1 MKRTF
6 HELLLCLEKNLKTLK
21 PSIKWM
27 TIILKE
33 QLISALKEHTE
44 LIEFDSGEG
53 SLLISEYGGRLLGM
67 FPQNDSLNLLWVNPN
82 IKKVIKER
90 SWETGG
96 ERYWISPERDFFY
109 KKPEI
114 WQEWACPQSLDP
126 ANYEFLASSDSSCTV
141 SSGFFILN
149 QRTKQGSNGEI
160 TRQFREL
167 KEPVSTGVSYCGI
180 EILDD
185 CILYR
190 PGLKVNGW
198 SLSQVISGGIKSPG
212 TVIIPTKLIS
222 KPISYFKLI
231 PDDRLKVMDD
241 HVAFRIDVDAIYK
254 LAIRPEDIDFERPA
268 KIGYILKIPDSE
280 NYGLIVKLSDDIPK
294 NQFECF
300 DVSRDHPDSEIG
312 VIQSYNSESPFKPN
326 LNFGEIE
333 LQLSLFKTIDNAS
346 HGKAKHQL
354 FGYLGTKDEI
364 LSVQEKY
371 FGIKDPYLF

>member
-1 MKRTF
+1 M
-6 HELLLCLEKNLKTLK
+6 K
-21 PSIKWM
+21 PSIVIMNHK
-27 TIILKE
+27 LKE
-33 QLISALKEHTE
+33 QLISGLKEYTE

-53 SLLISEYGGRLLGM
+53 SLLISEFGGRLLGV
-67 FPQNDSLNLLWVNPN
+67 FPKNDSLNLLWVNPN

-90 SWETGG
+90 SWEIGG

-126 ANYEFLASSDSSCTV
+126 AHYEFLASSDNSCTV

-160 TRQFREL
+160 TRQFRPV
-167 KEPVSTGVSYCGI
+167 KEPFSTGVSYCGI

-198 SLSQVISGGIKSPG
+198 SLSQVISGGIKNPG
-212 TVIIPTKLIS
+212 TVIIPTKRKS

-241 HVAFRIDVDAIYK
+241 HVAFRIDVDTIYK

-280 NYGLIVKLSDDIPK
+280 KYSLIIKLSDDIPK
-294 NQFECF
+294 NQSECF

-312 VIQSYNSESPFKPN
+312 VIQSYNSESPFN
-326 LNFGEIE
+326 FHLNFGEIE
-333 LQLSLFKTIDNAS
+333 LQLNPFKTMDNTS
-346 HGKAKHQL
+346 HGKARHQL